1 MQEGCDWIH
10 EGPVTNEASAQNCA
24 AAYPEH
30 DCFAWQRQ
38 CYCSDLL
45 SQHSECGTCG
55 RITGFRWKKVWP
67 RIRSLF
73 TSEPLRKTTE
83 KY

>member
-1 MQEGCDWIH
+1 MTESGAKRAPAV
-10 EGPVTNEASAQNCA
+10 GV

-38 CYCSDLL
+38 HYHMHPDYVS
-45 SQHSECGTCG
+45 SECGTCG
-55 RITGFRWKKVWP
+55 RITGFKWRKIWP

-73 TSEPLRKTTE
+73 TSEPLRKTVE
-83 KY
+83 P